1 MLEGTLKSLH
11 LDPVYGRNLAKI
23 TDPNGNGDGGDEVNA
38 ETSAGKRKKR
48 ATPAKKTNKK
58 RKTTES
64 KQNVTVKPGKVCPQS
79 VFWVIL
85 YS

>member
-11 LDPVYGRNLAKI
+11 LDPVYGRNLVKI

-38 ETSAGKRKKR
+38 ETSTGKRKKT

-58 RKTTES
+58 RKTAES
-64 KQNVTVKPGKVCPQS
+64 KQNIKVKPGKVCRKAC
-79 VFWVIL
+79 FG
-85 YS
+85 